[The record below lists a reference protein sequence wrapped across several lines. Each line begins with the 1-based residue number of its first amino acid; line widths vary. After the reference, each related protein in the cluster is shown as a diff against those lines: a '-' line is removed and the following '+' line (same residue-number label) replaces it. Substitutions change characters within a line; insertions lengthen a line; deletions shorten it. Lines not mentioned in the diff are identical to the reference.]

1 MACVSVCEC
10 IKCNSV
16 ITLAFQIHIVIVI
29 LINDNT
35 QQSANESVLFS
46 KIISIFFSLFS
57 VHWKRYLIKKMED
70 RGELLGL
77 LLWAMISNN
86 KEMILRCQQK
96 SSDGLFSLNMRT
108 NLERNTC
115 FSNAPKN
122 DQT

>member
-1 MACVSVCEC
+1 
-10 IKCNSV
+10 
-16 ITLAFQIHIVIVI
+16 
-29 LINDNT
+29 
-35 QQSANESVLFS
+35 
-46 KIISIFFSLFS
+46 
-57 VHWKRYLIKKMED
+57 MED

-108 NLERNTC
+108 NLERKTC